1 MRILSPIL
9 LTGLLCLT
17 LYGSLVAQVNF
28 SSSNL
33 PIIVIDT
40 NGQDIPDEPKI
51 DAMMGII
58 DNGPGNR
65 NFVTDP
71 FNNYDGH
78 IGIEIRGSSSQSFPK
93 KQFAIETRDS
103 LGENNNVPLLGMPP
117 ENDWVLYAPYS
128 DKSLMRNVLAYYL
141 ANRMGHYATRTR
153 FCEVVINNTYRG
165 VYVLMEKIKRDNGR
179 VDIKKLDENDIS
191 GDDLTGGYILKIDKT
206 TGANSEGFTSGYPP
220 FPGAWQ
226 EINYLYHYPDGDDLL
241 DVQKNYIQD
250 FINQF
255 ETRMFFNSF
264 NDPFDGY
271 YDIMDVSA
279 LVDYFLLNEYSK
291 NVDGF
296 RLSAFLYKDR
306 DSEDGRI
313 VVGPAWDYNLGF
325 GNADYY
331 SGSVHTGWQMLTS
344 IPNDSYQVP
353 FWWKRLI
360 QDAVF
365 MNRVRCRFKELRD
378 SFFHPDSMHNWID
391 ANAAFL
397 TESQQRNFQ
406 QWPILNQYVWP
417 NAFIGGSYPAE
428 LGYLKDFITS
438 RFNWMYTTLSLP
450 CADVDWSSELAVETG
465 GSSKTIPLSSVYT
478 SATQTDSITF
488 VSERQQLLFQQSG
501 DSLTIF
507 GPNNAGEFN
516 FKAAAWFSNV
526 ILDYSPNYVFRT
538 DVTGITP
545 ETRTVDQFE
554 LEQNYPNP
562 FNGTTQIAL
571 TLHKASSVDLSIFD
585 LNGQKIRTLKKGLF
599 NEGRYTLQWNG
610 LNDQGIA
617 VSSGVYLYRLTA
629 EQNGRRFQQSRKL
642 LYVK

>member
-1 MRILSPIL
+1 MRIPVYIL
-9 LTGLLCLT
+9 LTALLCLCST
-17 LYGSLVAQVNF
+17 LLAQVNF
-28 SSSNL
+28 TSSNL

-65 NFVTDP
+65 NFITNP

-78 IGIEIRGSSSQSFPK
+78 IGIEIRGSSSQGFPK

-103 LGENNNVPLLGMPP
+103 TGENNNVPLLGMPP
-117 ENDWVLYAPYS
+117 ENDWVLYAPFS

-206 TGANSEGFTSGYPP
+206 TGANNDWFTSAYPP
-220 FPGAWQ
+220 YPGAWQ
-226 EINYLYHYPDGDDLL
+226 EINYLYHYPAADDIL
-241 DVQKNYIQD
+241 DVQKNYIQN

-255 ETRMFFNSF
+255 ETRMFLNSF
-264 NDPFDGY
+264 NDPFEGY
-271 YDIMDVSA
+271 YDIMDVEA
-279 LVDYFLLNEYSK
+279 LVDYFLLNELSK
-291 NVDGF
+291 NVDGY
-296 RLSAFLYKDR
+296 RLSAYLYKDR

-331 SGSVHTGWQMLTS
+331 SGAVHTGWQMLVS
-344 IPNDSYQVP
+344 IPNDSRQVP

-365 MNRVRCRFKELRD
+365 MNQVRCRFRELSD
-378 SFFHPDSMHNWID
+378 SFMHLDSLHNWID
-391 ANAAFL
+391 ANAAL
-397 TESQQRNFQ
+397 LNESQQRNFQ
-406 QWPILNQYVWP
+406 QWPILSQYVWP

-438 RFNWMYTTLSLP
+438 RLNWMSTTLSP
-450 CADVDWSSELAVETG
+450 ACADVDWVTELAVETG

-478 SATQTDSITF
+478 SAIQTDSITF
-488 VSERQQLLFQQSG
+488 VSEGQQLLFQQSG
-501 DSLTIF
+501 DSVTIF

-516 FKAAAWFSNV
+516 FKAAAWFANA

-538 DVTGITP
+538 DVTGISP
-545 ETRTVDQFE
+545 ADRVISRFE

-562 FNGTTQIAL
+562 FNGTTLIAVNL
-571 TLHKASSVDLSIFD
+571 RAPSSIDLSIFD
-585 LNGQKIRTLKKGLF
+585 LNGQKVATLKNGFL
-599 NEGRYTLQWNG
+599 NEGRYISEWNG
-610 LNDQGIA
+610 INKQGVA
-617 VSSGVYLYRLTA
+617 VSSGVYLYRLTV
-629 EQNGRRFQQSRKL
+629 EQNGQRFHQSRKL
-642 LYVK
+642 LYLK

>member
-1 MRILSPIL
+1 MRIPSPIL
-9 LTGLLCLT
+9 LTGLLCLVIC
-17 LYGSLVAQVNF
+17 GSLIAQVNF

-33 PIIVIDT
+33 PIIIIDT

-65 NFVTDP
+65 NFLNDP

-78 IGIEIRGSSSQSFPK
+78 IGIEIRGSSSQVFPK
-93 KQFAIETRDS
+93 KQFGLETRDVN
-103 LGENNNVPLLGMPP
+103 GENNNVSLLEMPP
-117 ENDWVLYAPYS
+117 ENDWILYAPYS

-141 ANRMGHYATRTR
+141 SNRMGHYATRTR

-206 TGANSEGFTSGYPP
+206 TGANNDGFTSAYPP
-220 FPGAWQ
+220 YPGAWQ
-226 EINYLYHYPDGDDLL
+226 ETNYLYHYPGGDDLL
-241 DVQKNYIQD
+241 DVQKDYIQN

-255 ETRMFFNSF
+255 ETRMFLNSF
-264 NDPFDGY
+264 NDPFEGY
-271 YDIMDVSA
+271 YDIMDVDA

-291 NVDGF
+291 NVDGY
-296 RLSAFLYKDR
+296 RISSFLYKDR
-306 DSEDGRI
+306 DSEDGRV

-331 SGSVHTGWQMLTS
+331 SGAVHTGWQMLTS

-360 QDAVF
+360 QDPVF
-365 MNRVRCRFKELRD
+365 MNRVRCRFKDLRND
-378 SFFHPDSMHNWID
+378 FLHPDSLHNWID
-391 ANAAFL
+391 ANAAML
-397 TESQQRNFQ
+397 NESQQRNFQ

-438 RFNWMYTTLSLP
+438 RYNWMYTTLSLP
-450 CADVDWSSELAVETG
+450 CADVEWNSELAVETA

-478 SATQTDSITF
+478 STTQVDSITF
-488 VSERQQLLFQQSG
+488 VSEGQQLFFQLSG

-516 FKAAAWFSNV
+516 FKAAVWFANTV
-526 ILDYSPNYVFRT
+526 LDYSPNYVFRT
-538 DVTGITP
+538 DVTGISPTARII
-545 ETRTVDQFE
+545 EQFE

-562 FNGTTQIAL
+562 FNGTTQIAINL
-571 TLHKASSVDLSIFD
+571 KVPSQVDLSIFD
-585 LNGQKIRTLKKGLF
+585 LNGQKVTTLKKGFL
-599 NEGRYTLQWNG
+599 NEGRYVTEWNG
-610 LNDQGIA
+610 LNSRGSI
-617 VSSGVYLYRLTA
+617 VSSGVYLYRLTI
-629 EQNGRRFQQSRKL
+629 EQNGRRFHRSRKL
-642 LYVK
+642 LYLK